1 MIDISGAEFVLFLCL
16 FVLFG
21 FCFFV
26 VVLGF
31 FGGVFLLFLFLE
43 IVYVCMRA
51 CVRAFQPRRGSFYA
65 FG

>member
-31 FGGVFLLFLFLE
+31 FGGFFG
-43 IVYVCMRA
+43 C
-51 CVRAFQPRRGSFYA
+51 SF
-65 FG
+65 F